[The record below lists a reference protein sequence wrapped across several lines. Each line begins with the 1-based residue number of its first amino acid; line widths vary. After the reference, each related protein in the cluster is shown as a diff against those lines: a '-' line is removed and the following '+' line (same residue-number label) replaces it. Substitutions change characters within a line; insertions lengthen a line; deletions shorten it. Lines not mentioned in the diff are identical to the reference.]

1 MSSAATTYSMILGDL
16 MKKGWE
22 DQGLTQQ
29 EFFQASG
36 ISTGNWSRLMRGQA
50 HFQMEDI
57 RNACRVLQTSV
68 HELTAKADDLE
79 KTLQEKEDVVV
90 VSKDDLKKD
99 DSKVPAIIAGAALG
113 FLLAKALSGK

>member
-16 MKKGWE
+16 MKKCWE

-57 RNACRVLQTSV
+57 RNACRVLGTTV
-68 HELTAKADDLE
+68 HELTGKADRLE
-79 KTLQEKEDVVV
+79 KELQETEDVLV
-90 VSKDDLKKD
+90 VSKEEIKEKGSAL
-99 DSKVPAIIAGAALG
+99 PAIIAGAALG
-113 FLLAKALSGK
+113 YLLLKLLKK